1 MMVLGGFLAA
11 AAALLA
17 GASGF
22 GFGLV
27 ATPALLLTG
36 FALRFVITVNLLLT
50 VATRASVAWRF
61 RHAVQP
67 RHVAVLVGFGVPGL
81 WAGSRTLG
89 AVDEHVLKLV
99 VGVAVALAAAA
110 LALADRRP
118 LRRAIPGVSAAAGFL
133 GGLLGTTTS
142 LIGVPPALLLV
153 RRRLPTETFFA
164 DLAVFFVA
172 TAAIG
177 LAVLA
182 VQGQFDED
190 AASAFLWWLPG
201 VLVANMLGASAGV
214 RARPWVVRRLTLG
227 LAFAGGILTALTA

>member
-1 MMVLGGFLAA
+1 MVLGGFLAA

-67 RHVAVLVGFGVPGL
+67 RHAAVLVGFGVPGL
-81 WAGSRTLG
+81 WVGSRTLG

-118 LRRAIPGVSAAAGFL
+118 LRRAIPGMSAAAGFL

-164 DLAVFFVA
+164 DWRSSSSPQPRSGSPSWRSRGSSTRTRPPPSSGGCRAFWSRTCSARAPVSA
-172 TAAIG
+172 RGRGSSA
-177 LAVLA
+177 
-182 VQGQFDED
+182 DSRS
-190 AASAFLWWLPG
+190 ASRSRVGSSQP
-201 VLVANMLGASAGV
+201 
-214 RARPWVVRRLTLG
+214 
-227 LAFAGGILTALTA
+227 